1 MSFSLLFS
9 DFNLWT
15 ETLRLWASS
24 FTHFIHDM
32 ASRMKR
38 LFHRKRD
45 DDASSTDQRD
55 AYPSGS
61 DPALRTSLYDTTLA
75 GGQPQTGD
83 YPLRGNEDSVVLTHQ
98 GRKSSIR
105 SRRSSSSQ
113 NHLPR
118 RSVTPDLHA
127 AQRNL
132 GASPP
137 PPRDLINPEFSRS
150 PPAGRT
156 PDSNQKRWSHTHLPQ
171 DFSNMT
177 IGRESK

>member
-61 DPALRTSLYDTTLA
+61 DPALRTSLYDTTFA

-83 YPLRGNEDSVVLTHQ
+83 YPLRGNDDPVALTHQ
-98 GRKSSIR
+98 ASQVVRPRSQEFGQSEPLVTKVSHTGSSRGAEER
-105 SRRSSSSQ
+105 SERVHHRR
-113 NHLPR
+113 
-118 RSVTPDLHA
+118 
-127 AQRNL
+127 
-132 GASPP
+132 
-137 PPRDLINPEFSRS
+137 RDFVNPELQNSKQPKS
-150 PPAGRT
+150 PPAGPT
-156 PDSNQKRWSHTHLPQ
+156 PESNQKRWSHTHTFHKTSP
-171 DFSNMT
+171 T
-177 IGRESK
+177 